1 MNLSD
6 GTLLFLVCSSTNN
19 HLSSLQVYFMTHL
32 KGPSR
37 THWTKL
43 MNTYD
48 THWCISINNLQ
59 KHVFTWKYILHFRTF
74 YITALNFKA
83 ADRPVLSPCHSFH
96 HCVFWGWVK
105 KTHWDEDTTHAFK
118 VFFCFE
124 NMKTK
129 ILCCGL
135 PRKIHLESTRWQCG
149 TCLQHLSESEL
160 KVHFQPVVLPRLLP
174 HSDFVA
180 MRHSQRA
187 DHEIHHNHSVS
198 FSDIQWHV

>member
-1 MNLSD
+1 MRWNYTVFHNKLIITIKSKD
-6 GTLLFLVCSSTNN
+6 SKYEFEWWNFAFFVCSSTNN

-118 VFFCFE
+118 VFFVL
-124 NMKTK
+124 KTWK
-129 ILCCGL
+129 
-135 PRKIHLESTRWQCG
+135 
-149 TCLQHLSESEL
+149 L
-160 KVHFQPVVLPRLLP
+160 K
-174 HSDFVA
+174 SYVA
-180 MRHSQRA
+180 AFHGKYT
-187 DHEIHHNHSVS
+187 
-198 FSDIQWHV
+198 